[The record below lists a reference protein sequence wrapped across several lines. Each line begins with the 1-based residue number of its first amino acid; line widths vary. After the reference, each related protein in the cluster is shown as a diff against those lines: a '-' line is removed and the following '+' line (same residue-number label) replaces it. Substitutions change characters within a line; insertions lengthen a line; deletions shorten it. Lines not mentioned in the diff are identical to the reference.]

1 MSNHYHTLQISSQ
14 ASAAEIKKA
23 YRHLVKKFHPDSHST
38 TADHDQIVKINAAY
52 EVLGDHQRRQRYDR
66 ELAAPAF
73 DPGFDPEFNRP
84 YGRTSSDR
92 QSRTAQAQQAQR
104 HRATGRDLDLQLD
117 QWQQQV
123 YAPVHRLIV
132 EILYSL
138 QPEIDDLAADPF
150 DQALMDDFV
159 DYLEDCRQCHQ
170 KAQQIFQQI
179 PNPIKAAAIAADLYH
194 CLCRL
199 SEGIEELHW
208 FTTSYDD
215 HYLHTG
221 QELFRIANDLRLE
234 AQRSLGVVSGKF

>member
-1 MSNHYHTLQISSQ
+1 MSNYYHTLQISSQ

-38 TADHDQIVKINAAY
+38 TADHEQIVKINAAY
-52 EVLGDHQRRQRYDR
+52 EVLGDHQRRLRYDR
-66 ELAAPAF
+66 ELATPHHS
-73 DPGFDPEFNRP
+73 
-84 YGRTSSDR
+84 RTRSDR
-92 QSRTAQAQQAQR
+92 QSRTAQAQQTQCY
-104 HRATGRDLDLQLD
+104 RATGRDLDFQLD

-123 YAPVHRLIV
+123 YAPVYRLIV
-132 EILYSL
+132 QMIYSL

-150 DQALMDDFV
+150 DQALMDDFI
-159 DYLEDCRQCHQ
+159 DYLEDCRLCHQ
-170 KAQQIFQQI
+170 KAQQLFQQI
-179 PNPIKAAAIAADLYH
+179 PNPIKAAGVAADLYH

-215 HYLHTG
+215 NYLHTA

-234 AQRSLGVVSGKF
+234 AQRSLGVVSGRL

>member
-1 MSNHYHTLQISSQ
+1 MSNHYQTLQISSQ
-14 ASAAEIKKA
+14 ASAAEIKTA

-52 EVLGDHQRRQRYDR
+52 EVLGDRQRRQRYDR
-66 ELAAPAF
+66 ELATPAF
-73 DPGFDPEFNRP
+73 DPDFTPH
-84 YGRTSSDR
+84 YSRTRSDR
-92 QSRTAQAQQAQR
+92 QSRTAQAQQTQR

-123 YAPVHRLIV
+123 YAPVYRLIV
-132 EILYSL
+132 QMIYSL

-150 DQALMDDFV
+150 DQALMDDFI
-159 DYLEDCRQCHQ
+159 DYLEDCRLCHQ
-170 KAQQIFQQI
+170 KAQQLFQQI
-179 PNPIKAAAIAADLYH
+179 PNPIKAAGVAADIYH

-215 HYLHTG
+215 NYLHTA

-234 AQRSLGVVSGKF
+234 AQRSLRVVSGRL